1 MHTEAP
7 ILPTGV
13 APAPFTLSSEPPP
26 PRRRTPP
33 VEAAPIPPAVR
44 TLAGALPPG
53 LRLGTSSWGFAGWE
67 GLVWGGRYTD
77 ERLSREGL
85 GAYAAHPLLRTV
97 GLDRTHYRPMAAQAL
112 AALASQVP
120 ADFRFLVK
128 AHEDCT
134 LARFPGHARYGA
146 RRDQK
151 NALFLDA
158 GYALDAVVGPTL
170 EGLGAR
176 AGVILLQFAPQPL
189 AQLGGVEHFVE
200 RLHTFLSALPR
211 GTAHLAVEVRTPALL
226 VPAYAEALHDVGA
239 VPALSAWN
247 GLPPIDEQFRR
258 TRAAEAPA
266 RVIRWMLQE
275 GTTYEEAKDRYAPFD
290 RLVEPDPV
298 TREAIAALCDDLTRD
313 TYVIANNKAE
323 GSAPRSL
330 LALAERIVAR
340 RPPT

>member
-1 MHTEAP
+1 MAP
-7 ILPTGV
+7 VVG
-13 APAPFTLSSEPPP
+13 
-26 PRRRTPP
+26 
-33 VEAAPIPPAVR
+33 
-44 TLAGALPPG
+44 TLAAARPPG

-77 ERLSREGL
+77 DRLSREGL

-97 GLDRTHYRPMAAQAL
+97 GLDRTHYRPMPAPAL
-112 AALASQVP
+112 AELAGQVP
-120 ADFRFLVK
+120 PDFRFLVK

-146 RRDQK
+146 RRDQT

-158 GYALDAVVGPTL
+158 GYALDTVVGPTL

-176 AGVILLQFAPQPL
+176 AGVILFQFAPQPL
-189 AQLGGVEHFVE
+189 AQLGGVGAFVE
-200 RLHTFLSALPR
+200 RLHAFLTALPR
-211 GTAHLAVEVRTPALL
+211 GTAHLAVEVRSPALL
-226 VPAYAEALHDVGA
+226 VPAYAEALLDAGV

-275 GTTYEEAKDRYAPFD
+275 GNSYEEAKDRYAPFD
-290 RLVEPDPV
+290 RLVDPDPV
-298 TREAIAALCDDLTRD
+298 TREAIAALCDGLTRD

-330 LALAERIVAR
+330 LALAERIAAR
-340 RPPT
+340 RRPSA